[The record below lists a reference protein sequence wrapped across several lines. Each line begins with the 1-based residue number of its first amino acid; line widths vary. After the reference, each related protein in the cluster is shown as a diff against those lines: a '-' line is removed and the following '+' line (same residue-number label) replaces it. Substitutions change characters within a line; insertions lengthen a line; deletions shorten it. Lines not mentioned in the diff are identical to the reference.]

1 MKASPKPVE
10 VERNDHSVFNLNY
23 HVVLVTKYRNRVLE
37 GKIEEYVKTK
47 VSEICQQY
55 DWGLL
60 ALEAMPDHI
69 HVFVSAPPK
78 IAPLMIG
85 RTFKGMLTLGVFRE
99 FPNLK
104 SQRFWGSGLFSRGT
118 YYGSAGTVS
127 AETIKKY
134 IEEQKNV

>member
-1 MKASPKPVE
+1 ME

-37 GKIEEYVKTK
+37 GKIEDYVKTK
-47 VSEICQQY
+47 VAEICQQY

-60 ALEAMPDHI
+60 ALEVMPDHI

-85 RTFKGMLTLGVFRE
+85 CTFKGMLTLGVFRE